1 MTYKSLLCPIVALLL
16 SLHLYSAVELYDYEE
31 SEEVLA
37 EYEEL
42 FWENKFLLSE
52 GKKLKITYYNDLNKK
67 LKNRLLLSSKA
78 ETLDTYFNIK
88 EQQTGKIFVDY
99 HTSQWQL
106 GFGSFRPTFG
116 LGSSYYETRKQRF
129 SPKVTSHSNRD
140 LQGVFGSY
148 HNDSYTLNLFH
159 STTKN
164 NYKTNSE
171 GENYLTYAADNESKY
186 TQTGLIM
193 AYSQDRI
200 KVSML
205 SALLAN
211 EVRINQF
218 HNEKSLL
225 LLATNLGYKSDNLA
239 LNYELTYHR
248 DEYDHAAKINF
259 SQDDFSSVWTYKNL
273 SEHSLNWIN
282 SGISNKYNSEA
293 IVYSGE
299 NKFSLLDTDIQLGST
314 LKTLKNSNFWRTNIY
329 CKLSYKKQLS
339 YTLAQDKFRDAYDD
353 DKCRYSHRIK
363 ARLFKFS
370 DTTIDFTYSLHNK
383 TYESGVANMYQ
394 LNVRHKF
401 NWAAAKLNLKVLD
414 NYKHE
419 ELVQD
424 NENAV
429 ISTYYEFKEDALI
442 SGELKTKEMYRF
454 SLRGMWTK
462 SLYHKQADSVRIEV
476 SYQL

>member
-1 MTYKSLLCPIVALLL
+1 MTYKSLLCPIVALML
-16 SLHLYSAVELYDYEE
+16 SLHLYGAVELYDYEE
-31 SEEVLA
+31 SAELVA

-42 FWENKFLLSE
+42 FWENKLLLPKE
-52 GKKLKITYYNDLNKK
+52 KKLKITYYNDLPKK
-67 LKNRLLLSSKA
+67 LKNRLFLTSKA

-99 HTSQWQL
+99 HTSKWQL

-129 SPKVTSHSNRD
+129 TPKVTSNSNRD

-148 HNDSYTLNLFH
+148 HNDSCSLSIFH

-164 NYKTNSE
+164 NYKTNGE
-171 GENYLTYAADNESKY
+171 GQNYLTYAADNESKY
-186 TQTGLIM
+186 TQTAMIM

-200 KVSML
+200 KLSLL

-211 EVRINQF
+211 EVRITQF

-225 LLATNLGYKSDNLA
+225 LLASNLGYHSDNLA
-239 LNYELTYHR
+239 LNYELTYHH
-248 DEYDHAAKINF
+248 DEYDHAGKIDF
-259 SQDDFSSVWTYKNL
+259 SQGDFSSVWTYKNL
-273 SEHSLNWIN
+273 SQNSLNWIN
-282 SGISNKYNSEA
+282 SGISNKYNSAA
-293 IVYSGE
+293 IIYSGE
-299 NKFSLLDTDIQLGST
+299 NKFKLFETNIQLGST
-314 LKTLKNSNFWRTNIY
+314 LKTLKNSNFWRSNIY

-353 DKCRYSHRIK
+353 NKCRYSHRIN
-363 ARLFKFS
+363 AHLFKFS
-370 DTTIDFTYSLHNK
+370 NTTFDFAYSLHNK

-394 LNVRHKF
+394 LSVKHKL
-401 NWAAAKLNLKVLD
+401 NWAVAKLNLKVLD
-414 NYKHE
+414 NYKQE

-424 NENAV
+424 SENAV

-442 SGELKTKEMYRF
+442 SGEIKTKEKYSF

-462 SLYHKQADSVRIEV
+462 SLYHKQADAVRIEV